1 MGLFLVLKRQS
12 LFGDAMSHVAFGG
25 IAVGLFTNVYPLW
38 TAFIISVLAAIG
50 MTKLRESAKIPS
62 DSAVAVL
69 LSSGLAIGLVLI
81 SVSSG
86 FNLDLFSFLFGS
98 ILLVGE
104 TDMILILVVTAG
116 VLLIL
121 SLIYKK
127 LIYVTFDEEQ
137 AEAAG
142 IRVRRINYLFIILC
156 SITVIASIKLV
167 GVLLISSLIVIPNV
181 SALTLRRGFRNTMYL
196 SCIISSGSVIL
207 GIIVSYIANI
217 SPSGAIV
224 LTNTAIFFS
233 FLVGRYLKMKI
244 QNSKLELTAPKPDI

>member
-1 MGLFLVLKRQS
+1 M
-12 LFGDAMSHVAFGG
+12 A
-25 IAVGLFTNVYPLW
+25 
-38 TAFIISVLAAIG
+38 
-50 MTKLRESAKIPS
+50 
-62 DSAVAVL
+62 
-69 LSSGLAIGLVLI
+69 
-81 SVSSG
+81 
-86 FNLDLFSFLFGS
+86 
-98 ILLVGE
+98 
-104 TDMILILVVTAG
+104 LILNVTAG
-116 VLLIL
+116 ILLIL

-127 LIYVTFDEEQ
+127 LVYVTFDEEQ

-142 IRVRRINYLFIILC
+142 IRVRSINYLFIILS

-181 SALTLRRGFRNTMYL
+181 TALTLRKGFRTTMYI

-233 FLVGRYLKMKI
+233 FLVGRYLKRKI
-244 QNSKLELTAPKPDI
+244 QNSKLELTAPKVDI